1 MINIA
6 LAEDNSFALKAIID
20 KLRDY
25 PDIKISVTARNGFE
39 LLEKLKGRAID
50 VVLMDLEMPVL
61 NGIEATFRLK
71 KNNPKIKVIALT
83 TFDDDD
89 KIMNMIMAGASGY
102 LLKEETKEVIH
113 QAILEIVNNG
123 ASMSASIALK
133 VINLLRTNPHTMAT
147 TVVKTFDITKREM
160 EVLVQLR
167 NGLTYEQIANNL
179 FISTGTVRK
188 HIEQIY
194 RKLQVTNKVEAIN
207 LAIANRVI

>member
-61 NGIEATFRLK
+61 NGIEATFWLK